1 MPEKISKEGGKS
13 IARSF
18 SILMLRLA
26 AVGGEGEGR
35 NLLPYGMGGELGRV
49 RNVVDMRKKENTKKC
64 PKKRKS
70 AYGKRKGKR
79 N

>member
-26 AVGGEGEGR
+26 AVGGEGEGEKPPPIR
-35 NLLPYGMGGELGRV
+35 HGR
-49 RNVVDMRKKENTKKC
+49 RAGACSECR
-64 PKKRKS
+64 
-70 AYGKRKGKR
+70 G
-79 N
+79 